1 MGHLLEQDSLCS
13 SCAEVLLEVGT
24 HRAQPARTE
33 QHPKP
38 EPGAVDSRAT
48 FLWLLLGNISRPFAV
63 PFPRSEQTLTES
75 VPLRGWI
82 KGNVCFLQGPVSSCP
97 CPSQMAYSDI
107 RVGGTSIFKGCK
119 AEVHNLWLYI
129 IIT

>member
-1 MGHLLEQDSLCS
+1 MGHLLEQDSLRS

-33 QHPKP
+33 QHPRP
-38 EPGAVDSRAT
+38 EPGAVDSMAT

-63 PFPRSEQTLTES
+63 QFPGSEQTLAES

-82 KGNVCFLQGPVSSCP
+82 RPWEMHALCRVLCP
-97 CPSQMAYSDI
+97 LTPARLRWPILII
-107 RVGGTSIFKGCK
+107 RASWR
-119 AEVHNLWLYI
+119 N
-129 IIT
+129 